1 MRRTFSIFFFLLDLL
16 DIYTYIYIYTYIVS
30 SNEKRTI
37 TKVTIFHLFNLLSSW
52 TKEYTLNVIFIM
64 LNWYK
69 WYKWLV
75 LSSICFDGKDLTL
88 WETCV
93 YARVLN
99 WELGSISAW
108 SVYEIRGVTLWKRNE
123 RNRTKQKIGR
133 GRGKK
138 KRKMKREREKK
149 SKKQKWKTLFP
160 PLPSSPLPT
169 APERKAY
176 FRAFPRSKR
185 SRKKKRKK
193 EKKNVSTNVAT
204 YLLSKMD
211 YFVRNLTDTLLS

>member
-1 MRRTFSIFFFLLDLL
+1 MRRTFSIFFFLLELL
-16 DIYTYIYIYTYIVS
+16 DIYIYIYTYIVS

-138 KRKMKREREKK
+138 KKKMKRERERKK
-149 SKKQKWKTLFP
+149 KVKRKSEKLSS
-160 PLPSSPLPT
+160 LLSPLPLSPQRQRGKLIS
-169 APERKAY
+169 ARFLGRKD
-176 FRAFPRSKR
+176 RGKR
-185 SRKKKRKK
+185 KEKKKRRMFLR
-193 EKKNVSTNVAT
+193 TWQRI
-204 YLLSKMD
+204 YLAKWIIS
-211 YFVRNLTDTLLS
+211 FET